1 MAFTIA
7 DVRDLVRLL
16 DERPEWRAEVRRQ
29 LLTDEFLAMP
39 GQVAEQRRDIQ
50 RIEEQIAEQRLEAER
65 RFQRIEEQIAE
76 QRLETEQRFQRIEV
90 QIAEQR
96 LETEQRFQRI
106 EEQIAEHRRETD
118 RRFRQVEDQIA
129 ALTRTVDTLV
139 DDVGELKGDSLERR
153 FREKASAYF
162 GRLLRRPHVLTDD
175 ELGEL
180 LDDAVERGVLTEGEY
195 YEVTWADAIVRGRRR
210 GDRAPVVAVA
220 EVSWGVG
227 INDVERA
234 VRRADLL
241 ARLGFTTL
249 PVVGGK
255 AVTREAAELARQQGV
270 WQLFD
275 GRLVAP
281 DAAGEPG

>member
-1 MAFTIA
+1 MAFTVE

-29 LLTDEFLAMP
+29 LLSDEFLAMP
-39 GQVAEQRRDIQ
+39 EQIAHQRTDIQ
-50 RIEEQIAEQRLEAER
+50 RIEEQIAEVRLRTERAEEQIAELRLDMER
-65 RFQRIEEQIAE
+65 RFRSIEEQIAK
-76 QRLETEQRFQRIEV
+76 QRLATEARFE
-90 QIAEQR
+90 
-96 LETEQRFQRI
+96 
-106 EEQIAEHRRETD
+106 
-118 RRFRQVEDQIA
+118 QVEDQIA
-129 ALTRTVDTLV
+129 ALTRTVDTLR

-153 FREKASAYF
+153 YREKAGAYF
-162 GRLLRRPHVLTDD
+162 GGLLRRTHVLTDD
-175 ELGEL
+175 ELSEM
-180 LDDAVERGVLTEGEY
+180 LDDAVERGVLTENESD
-195 YEVTWADAIVRGRRR
+195 EVTWADAVVRGRRR

-227 INDVERA
+227 VKDVERA
-234 VRRADLL
+234 VRRADLV
-241 ARLGFTTL
+241 ARLGVTTL

-281 DAAGEPG
+281 DTVAASE